1 MTVRTF
7 RQLTLDAGKRYVETS
22 ARVVALPNR
31 LQEKQEQQLELLV
44 HRAWQNAAGRAVLES
59 LGPRVI
65 APAESLVRPGDAAS
79 YDPTRLYLDLTEFG
93 QRGFRGDR
101 VLVSLA
107 ARALAGDFAA
117 LLVEE
122 MFGSAEG
129 EAPQSPVG
137 HFVKRYAAELRRLE
151 VQSRAL
157 WGRLAQV
164 RANFN
169 PPRALGEMVR

>member
-1 MTVRTF
+1 VRTF
-7 RQLTLDAGKRYVETS
+7 RQLTLDAAKRYVETA

-31 LQEKQEQQLELLV
+31 FAERQERQLELLV
-44 HRAWQNAAGRAVLES
+44 HRAWQNAAGRAVLAS
-59 LGPRVI
+59 LGPRVL
-65 APAESLVRPGDAAS
+65 APAESLARPGDAS
-79 YDPTRLYLDLTEFG
+79 GYDATRLYLDLSEFG

-117 LLVEE
+117 LLAGE
-122 MFGSAEG
+122 MFRSAEG

-157 WGRLAQV
+157 WYRLAQV

-169 PPRALGEMVR
+169 PPRALKQAIP

>member
-1 MTVRTF
+1 MRVRTF
-7 RQLTLDAGKRYVETS
+7 RQLTLDAAKRYVETE

-31 LQEKQEQQLELLV
+31 FREKQEQQLELLV
-44 HRAWQNAAGRAVLES
+44 HRAWQNGAGRAVLES

-65 APAESLVRPGDAAS
+65 APAESLVRPGDAS
-79 YDPTRLYLDLTEFG
+79 GYDAARLYLDLSEFG

-101 VLVSLA
+101 ALVSLA

-117 LLVEE
+117 LLAEE
-122 MFGSAEG
+122 MFGSVEG
-129 EAPQSPVG
+129 EAPQTALG

-157 WGRLAQV
+157 WDRLAQV

>member
-1 MTVRTF
+1 MTVRAF
-7 RQLTLDAGKRYVETS
+7 RQLSLDASKRYVETE

-31 LQEKQEQQLELLV
+31 FQEKQEQQLELLV

-59 LGPRVI
+59 LGPRGI
-65 APAESLVRPGDAAS
+65 APAESLVRPGDAAG
-79 YDPTRLYLDLTEFG
+79 YDAARLYLDLTEFG

-129 EAPQSPVG
+129 EAPQSAVA
-137 HFVKRYAAELRRLE
+137 HFVRRYAAELRRLE
-151 VQSRAL
+151 VQSHAL
-157 WGRLAQV
+157 WSRLAQV
-164 RANFN
+164 RVNFN
-169 PPRALGEMVR
+169 PPRSVGDKVR